1 MTGVQTCALPILDG
15 NASVRLNLS
24 QKYQRVGGTI
34 TVGGKAQPLLDPR
47 LEGAELQF
55 RYLAPSTGQLTVVK
69 ASYTDAGILKGQVG
83 MYSSNGFEGR
93 RVAK

>member
-1 MTGVQTCALPILDG
+1 MFQSRSQRNGQCGASRRVQ
-15 NASVRLNLS
+15 
-24 QKYQRVGGTI
+24 
-34 TVGGKAQPLLDPR
+34 LLDPR

-69 ASYTDAGILKGQVG
+69 ANYTDAGTLKGQVG